1 MECVITQKF
10 HRIVMGAKGLK
21 VQQITKDHSVLIK
34 FPEREEPQGTGATAP
49 LLRAVMIKSRI

>member
-49 LLRAVMIKSRI
+49 LL